1 VILSAD
7 TSNVPRNN
15 DVYILECDEDTM
27 TQSTGKTI
35 RLNKVLAQAGVC
47 SRRRADELIAAGK
60 VSVDGTVVTELGTRI
75 DPERS
80 RLAVD
85 GTPVQLRRPDDAPLY
100 LALNKP
106 VHVLTT
112 AADPQ
117 GRRTVLDL
125 LSDAVRDRRPF
136 PVGRLDYLSEGLL
149 LLTTDGELA
158 HRMAHPRHHVEKVY
172 RVEVRGEVT
181 LQMIRTMET
190 GMVLA
195 DGTRLAPVKVHKEGS
210 SREKT
215 TLQLTLV
222 QGVNRQIRRMADD
235 LGLTILKLMRI
246 AQGPIRLGTLPP
258 GKSREL
264 TPEEVRQLKAAAGIG
279 EANS

>member
-1 VILSAD
+1 VDILEFDSHTMTESAD
-7 TSNVPRNN
+7 
-15 DVYILECDEDTM
+15 
-27 TQSTGKTI
+27 KTI
-35 RLNKVLAQAGVC
+35 RLNKALAQAGIC

-60 VSVDGTVVTELGTRI
+60 VSVDGTVVTELGIRI

-85 GTPVQLRRPDDAPLY
+85 GTPVRLRRTDDAPLY

-125 LSDAVRDRRPF
+125 LSDAMRVRRPF
-136 PVGRLDYLSEGLL
+136 PVGRLDYMSEGLL

-158 HRMAHPRHHVEKVY
+158 HRMAHPRHHMEKIY

-181 LQMIRTMET
+181 PQVIRTMEK
-190 GMVLA
+190 GMVLE
-195 DGTRLAPVKVHKEGS
+195 DGTRLAPVKVHREGS
-210 SREKT
+210 SGERT

-235 LGLTILKLMRI
+235 LGLTILKLVRI
-246 AQGPIRLGTLPP
+246 AQGPIRLGNLPP

-264 TPEEVRQLKAAAGIG
+264 TPDEVRQLKAAAEIG
-279 EANS
+279 EG